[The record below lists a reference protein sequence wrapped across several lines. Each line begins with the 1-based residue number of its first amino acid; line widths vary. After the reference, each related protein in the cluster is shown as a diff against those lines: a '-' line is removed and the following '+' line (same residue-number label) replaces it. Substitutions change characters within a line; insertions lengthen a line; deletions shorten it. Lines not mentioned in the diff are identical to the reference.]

1 MTYRIL
7 FVCLGN
13 ICRSP
18 SAEGIMR
25 HLIRQHQLDGQVIC
39 DSAGTSSYHIG
50 SPPDRRMRAAAQ
62 RQGIELKGEARQ
74 FIPANFDRFDLILV
88 MDREN
93 YSDVMALTRS
103 PADVDKVRLMCE
115 FCQHHA
121 DTEVPDPY
129 YGGTDGFDYVI
140 RLLLDAC
147 EGALAHAQEQMANS
161 TTG

>member
-1 MTYRIL
+1 MK
-7 FVCLGN
+7 
-13 ICRSP
+13 
-18 SAEGIMR
+18 
-25 HLIRQHQLDGQVIC
+25 HLIRQHQLEEQVIC

-50 SPPDRRMRAAAQ
+50 SPPDRRMRSAAQ
-62 RQGIELKGEARQ
+62 RHGIELKGEARQ
-74 FIPANFDRFDLILV
+74 FIPADFDRFDLILV

-93 YSDVMALTRS
+93 YSDVMALTRT
-103 PADVDKVRLMCE
+103 PADAEKVKLMCE

-147 EGALAHAQEQMANS
+147 AGALAHAQEQMPNS
-161 TTG
+161 ATG